1 MIHIGTIIKDYCKRH
16 DTSIPRLADQ
26 INMSHQTLYNLIRKN
41 DMSLSTLHA
50 ISNALNHNF
59 FNYFIAGTTSSPET
73 LLKLSTTNKVLTAKV
88 ESLQKEVAFLH
99 EINTLLK
106 ESKR

>member
-1 MIHIGTIIKDYCKRH
+1 MIHIGTIIKDYCKRN
-16 DTSIPRLADQ
+16 DTSIPRLAAQ
-26 INMSHQTLYNLIRKN
+26 INVPHQTLYDKIRKN
-41 DMSLSTLHA
+41 DMALSTLYA

-59 FNYFIAGTTSSPET
+59 FTYFIAGTNSSSET
-73 LLKLSTTNKVLTAKV
+73 LLKLSTSNKALSAKV

-106 ESKR
+106 AQKS